1 MTSLTLA
8 PTSATH
14 WRQQTFSKGNLLPL
28 PANALWRI
36 ERGAVRSLSWS
47 EEGTPMALGYWGA
60 GDIVGQPLSQIQP
73 YDLECLT
80 SVEASFI
87 PADQW
92 CYVLNAIFS
101 HAQQNEALLSIVRCD
116 RIHQRLQQLLVWL
129 AQKFGRQVPSGKL
142 IDLRLTHQSIAE
154 VIGTTRVT
162 VTQLLSQFEQAG
174 MIHRHQRHLIVLC
187 DRQIPHYPYRN

>member
-1 MTSLTLA
+1 
-8 PTSATH
+8 
-14 WRQQTFSKGNLLPL
+14 
-28 PANALWRI
+28 
-36 ERGAVRSLSWS
+36 
-47 EEGTPMALGYWGA
+47 MALGYWGA